1 MQVALTGGV
10 GSGKSTVARLLVEHG
25 AVLVDA
31 DAVAREVVEPGTEGF
46 AAVVERFGQR
56 VVTGAGRLDRPA
68 LAAIVFGDDEAR
80 AALNAIVHPLVHRRM
95 AELAAAAPADAVV
108 VHDIPLLVEGG
119 ADRGFA
125 AVVVVEAP
133 TALRIARLVERGMTE
148 RDARERMAAQA
159 TDEQRRAVADEL
171 IVNDG
176 SLDQLAERVGEV
188 WIRLHAASV

>member
-1 MQVALTGGV
+1 M
-10 GSGKSTVARLLVEHG
+10 
-25 AVLVDA
+25 
-31 DAVAREVVEPGTEGF
+31 
-46 AAVVERFGQR
+46 
-56 VVTGAGRLDRPA
+56 VTAQGRLDRPA

-95 AELAAAAPADAVV
+95 AELAAAAPAGAVV

-125 AVVVVEAP
+125 AIVVVEAP
-133 TALRIARLVERGMTE
+133 TPLRIARLVERGMTE